1 VLVNVS
7 KEGRAKELCVT
18 ESINGNRV
26 RNMKIETNWYWGLIG
41 LIGFLGVPLNQPLL
55 FIFFVF
61 FLFFIQPRKPTPIET

>member
-1 VLVNVS
+1 
-7 KEGRAKELCVT
+7 
-18 ESINGNRV
+18 
-26 RNMKIETNWYWGLIG
+26 MKIETNWYWGLIG